1 MISLKRKQKTGEL
14 VKATGVTEQEWRIYK
29 PNQTDDY
36 PISRSRFDDF
46 MNCKRCFYL
55 KVNKGFMSPSTPGWT
70 LNTLTDTL
78 LKKEFD
84 ECRKKQKPHR
94 IMVDYGLNHMVPY
107 VSEKIKDKT
116 NFFAKRFAAKE
127 AFIKS
132 IGTGIRKGINFKD
145 IYVINDKSGK
155 PNLKFS
161 NKVKNIMIKKFK
173 TKTFNLF
180 ISLSDEKNYSIAF
193 VIIQKK

>member
-1 MISLKRKQKTGEL
+1 MRILGIGVDIINNSRIRKAIKNKYFINRIFSKLEISNSK
-14 VKATGVTEQEWRIYK
+14 
-29 PNQTDDY
+29 
-36 PISRSRFDDF
+36 
-46 MNCKRCFYL
+46 
-55 KVNKGFMSPSTPGWT
+55 
-70 LNTLTDTL
+70 
-78 LKKEFD
+78 
-84 ECRKKQKPHR
+84 
-94 IMVDYGLNHMVPY
+94 
-107 VSEKIKDKT
+107 KIKDKT

-193 VIIQKK
+193 VIIQQK